1 MTDIDKLAKEAAEK
15 SIEDLELS
23 GLTIYP
29 GSKAILFDRFVIALT
44 EYGAGL
50 EKRIAELIRNH
61 IIDNYNTLLDAHVEM
76 IVENKK
82 LYKRIAELEGEL
94 EITKVA
100 LNNATNE
107 EIEYRTSTDVEAEDG
122 D

>member
-50 EKRIAELIRNH
+50 EKRIAELTRNH